1 LTGKGSTFT
10 LSQSRYGMLR
20 PLSEPALPLLPRLLT
35 FVRDADWLDG
45 KRTRAYSLIL
55 LVVSAVG
62 FAAWI
67 VMAPHGIDRSG
78 KPLGTD
84 FMSFYAASKLALSGH
99 AADAWSPAAHQ
110 AAEDGIF
117 GRSLG
122 YWAFF
127 YPPAYLLLCWPLAL
141 LPYGAALVAWLGTTT
156 AAALVVLRRWTRDVP
171 WTVLL
176 AFPAL
181 WLNLGNGQNA
191 ALFTAILAGGCLLL
205 PHRPILAGLVFGL
218 LVMKP
223 QLALALPLL
232 LAVSGR
238 WKTVCAMGLGALGL
252 CAAAWLLVGAD
263 GYAAFLHNG
272 GLAAATLDR
281 GLVSPDK
288 MQSVFAALRLLG
300 APSPLALF
308 VHAVVALG
316 VMSTAAWIAWRY
328 KPEPGAL
335 CALMVTATLP
345 LSPFLLD
352 YDLML
357 LAIPLGW
364 MAAGRRDGFR
374 PWEKTA
380 LLVLFVWPL
389 FARAV
394 AANLHLPLTPL
405 LLLGLYI
412 VVVRRVAQPSAV
424 LSNAPGSNSSMVKAA

>member
-1 LTGKGSTFT
+1 MS
-10 LSQSRYGMLR
+10 S
-20 PLSEPALPLLPRLLT
+20 AARLLS

-45 KRTRAYSLIL
+45 KRARAYSLIL
-55 LVVSAVG
+55 LAVSAIG
-62 FAAWI
+62 FVAWAA
-67 VMAPHGIDRSG
+67 MAPHLIDRSG
-78 KPLGTD
+78 KPLGPD

-99 AADAWSPAAHQ
+99 AAGAWSPVAHQ

-141 LPYGAALVAWLGTTT
+141 LPYGVALLAWLSATT
-156 AAALVVLRRWTRDVP
+156 AAAVILLRRWAKGVP
-171 WTVLL
+171 WVVLL

-191 ALFTAILAGGCLLL
+191 ALFTAIMAGGCLLL
-205 PHRPILAGLVFGL
+205 PRRPILAGLVFGL

-223 QLALALPLL
+223 QLALALPVL

-238 WKTVCAMGLGALGL
+238 WKAFAATGLSAAALS
-252 CAAAWLLVGAD
+252 AAAWLVIGSD
-263 GYAAFLHNG
+263 GYLAFLHNG
-272 GLAAATLDR
+272 ALATATLDQ

-288 MQSVFAALRLLG
+288 MQSAFAALRLLG
-300 APSPLALF
+300 APSPIALF
-308 VHAVVALG
+308 VQVLVAIAVL
-316 VMSTAAWIAWRY
+316 SSAAWIAWRHR
-328 KPEPGAL
+328 PEAGAL
-335 CALMVTATLP
+335 CALMVTATLQ

-357 LAIPLGW
+357 LAVPLGW
-364 MAAGRRDGFR
+364 LATSGVRNGFR
-374 PWEKTA
+374 PWEKSA
-380 LLVLFVWPL
+380 ILVVFVWPL

-405 LLLGLYI
+405 LLLGLYA
-412 VVVRRVAQPSAV
+412 VVLRRAIHPSAL
-424 LSNAPGSNSSMVKAA
+424 LSNAPGSNSSIVKAA